1 MKSGEI
7 LGAVAVCLILLGLAW
22 SWAGPNTKVGSAW
35 TSLLNGPSI
44 ATINQQSQPPAAGT
58 SVVGGPTIS
67 ADFINQVLSKYGSP
81 AAGTGQDL
89 YSLGQQHNIDPAFA
103 LAVFFNE
110 SGFGK
115 AGEAAITHSLGN
127 LRPVSGESF
136 EQDGYAGFD
145 TWQDGYR
152 AFYTLVSGPLYVGS
166 GLTTPEAIMP
176 RYAPSGD
183 HNNPS
188 HYTGVVESAMSLWRA
203 GRVEVP

>member
-1 MKSGEI
+1 M
-7 LGAVAVCLILLGLAW
+7 
-22 SWAGPNTKVGSAW
+22 
-35 TSLLNGPSI
+35 
-44 ATINQQSQPPAAGT
+44 
-58 SVVGGPTIS
+58 
-67 ADFINQVLSKYGSP
+67 
-81 AAGTGQDL
+81 
-89 YSLGQQHNIDPAFA
+89 YSLGQQYNIDPAFA

-115 AGEAAITHSLGN
+115 AGEAASTHSLGN
-127 LRPVSGESF
+127 LRPVSGEDF

-183 HNNPS
+183 NNNPS
-188 HYTGVVESAMSLWRA
+188 HYTSVVESAMALWRSGKVA
-203 GRVEVP
+203 LP